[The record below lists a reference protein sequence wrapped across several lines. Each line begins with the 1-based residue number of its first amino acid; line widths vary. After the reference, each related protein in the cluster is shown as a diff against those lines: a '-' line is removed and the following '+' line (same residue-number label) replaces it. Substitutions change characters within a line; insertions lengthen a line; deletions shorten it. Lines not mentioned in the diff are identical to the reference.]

1 VATKTLFVGN
11 LAFGVTEEALRELV
25 ADFGPLGAVRVIE
38 GKGFAFVDIPEEKLA
53 EAIEGLNGRD
63 FEGRPLRVDEA
74 RPRKERGEG
83 GRGFGGGRRGGR
95 RSGEDHEEGPRW

>member
-11 LAFGVTEEALRELV
+11 LAFGATEDALRELL

-74 RPRKERGEG
+74 QPRKERGEG

-95 RSGEDHEEGPRW
+95 DSGGDRDRGPRW